1 LSERLYQH
9 NQHEQ
14 SDIDSLQEIL
24 DSPLFN
30 TIYNLQES
38 FQQLKSEF
46 EKGNHLVRNC
56 LFDFDIEGHLKLI
69 NEEITKQSI
78 SISIEFCI
86 ISNWIYLD
94 IKNNRRLAK
103 HNIVRKVILNKQT
116 PNESLGFNIIECKH
130 HLYDIN
136 GIFIQNIQA
145 NSLADL

>member
-1 LSERLYQH
+1 MIHTYHFLYLEASTILKRLSERLYQH
-9 NQHEQ
+9 NQYEQ

-46 EKGNHLVRNC
+46 EKGNHLVKNC

-86 ISNWIYLD
+86 ISN
-94 IKNNRRLAK
+94 
-103 HNIVRKVILNKQT
+103 
-116 PNESLGFNIIECKH
+116 
-130 HLYDIN
+130 
-136 GIFIQNIQA
+136 
-145 NSLADL
+145 

>member
-9 NQHEQ
+9 NQYEQ

-46 EKGNHLVRNC
+46 EKGNHLVKNC

-86 ISNWIYLD
+86 ISN
-94 IKNNRRLAK
+94 
-103 HNIVRKVILNKQT
+103 
-116 PNESLGFNIIECKH
+116 
-130 HLYDIN
+130 
-136 GIFIQNIQA
+136 
-145 NSLADL
+145 